1 MSNKIQIKR
10 GVNASLPTLSA
21 GEFGFS
27 TDTYQVHIGDGVT
40 NHEVVMH
47 DLFAAQTVLAATT
60 SGTPTALTIN
70 EQTVV
75 GRLTSGNVAAITLG
89 IADNNVVQ
97 IDHAS
102 VTDNDYAK
110 FTANGLEGRS
120 AAEVL
125 GDIGGAAAAHKDT
138 HDPQD
143 GADALDTAAPSELA
157 SVQAA
162 AVGTSH
168 SFARAD
174 HQHQIQHGIADDH
187 LVTMDDADT
196 ADDDYAK
203 FTANG
208 LEGRSYSEVMGDL
221 SAQAGADFSM
231 NTHKITSVTD
241 PSSAQ
246 DAATKAYVDSVAQGL
261 NPIGDCVAM
270 TTGALPS
277 CTYANGAS
285 GVGATL
291 TATTSG
297 ILPAQD
303 GVTIELNER
312 VLVKNQVTTLQ
323 NGVYQLSTVG
333 TADVAFIFTRV
344 TDMDQADEIA
354 HVFIFVTEGTI
365 GADTGWVCTNEPESV
380 VVGTDSVTFS
390 QFSAAG
396 HITPGTGLVKS
407 GNTLSVDGVLEDL
420 DTLGACAANSEFLVG
435 TGAGTLA
442 WETGDTV
449 RTSLGLAIGTD
460 VQAYDAELV
469 ALAGLTSAASKI
481 PYFTGSETA
490 GLLDL
495 VLTVGNPGSDTSI
508 VSEQGIREA
517 IAGIASAF
525 TGLTDTPAN
534 YTSAGLK
541 VVRVNTGAD
550 ALEFVSFASTYL
562 DDTTGGTNAEVAK
575 APTSNVMYD
584 HGVAT
589 TGVHGAGAN
598 TLLHSASD
606 IDGGS
611 F

>member
-1 MSNKIQIKR
+1 MSNRIQIKR

-27 TDTYQVHIGDGVT
+27 TDTHQVHIGDGAT

-47 DLFAAQTVLAATT
+47 DLFTAQTVLAATT

-75 GRLTSGNVAAITLG
+75 GRLTSGNVAAIALG
-89 IADNNVVQ
+89 IADNNIVQ
-97 IDHAS
+97 IDHADAA
-102 VTDNDYAK
+102 DNDYAK
-110 FTANGLEGRS
+110 FTVNGLEGRS

-143 GADALDTAAPSELA
+143 GADALDTAAPLELA
-157 SVQAA
+157 SVQAS

-174 HQHQIQHGIADDH
+174 HQHQIQHSIADNH
-187 LVTMDDADT
+187 LVTMDDADA
-196 ADDDYAK
+196 ADNDYAK

-221 SAQAGADFSM
+221 SAQAAADFSM

-261 NPIGDCVAM
+261 NPIADCVAM
-270 TTGALPS
+270 TTGALPA
-277 CTYANGAS
+277 CTYVNGAS

-291 TATTSG
+291 TGNSNGALS
-297 ILPAQD
+297 AQD
-303 GVTIELNER
+303 GITLTVNQRL
-312 VLVKNQVTTLQ
+312 LVKNQVSDLQ
-323 NGVYQLSTVG
+323 NGVYKLSTVG
-333 TADVAFIFTRV
+333 DGANPFVLTRV

-354 HVFIFVTEGTI
+354 HVFTFVTEGTT

-380 VVGTDSVTFS
+380 VVGTDSITFS

-460 VQAYDAELV
+460 VQAYDPELA
-469 ALAGLTSAASKI
+469 ALAGLTSASSKI

-495 VLTVGNPGSDTSI
+495 VLTVGDPGSDTKV

-517 IAGIASAF
+517 LGAVAGAAANTALSNLASVAINAALIPGTAGALDIGSTTKPWADIWF
-525 TGLTDTPAN
+525 AGTSGTPATN
-534 YTSAGLK
+534 QFK
-541 VVRVNTGAD
+541 ITGASTSGLRTLTFPD
-550 ALEFVSFASTYL
+550 ASGGVLL
-562 DDTTGGTNAEVAK
+562 DV
-575 APTSNVMYD
+575 
-584 HGVAT
+584 
-589 TGVHGAGAN
+589 
-598 TLLHSASD
+598 SD

>member
-1 MSNKIQIKR
+1 
-10 GVNASLPTLSA
+10 
-21 GEFGFS
+21 
-27 TDTYQVHIGDGVT
+27 
-40 NHEVVMH
+40 
-47 DLFAAQTVLAATT
+47 
-60 SGTPTALTIN
+60 
-70 EQTVV
+70 
-75 GRLTSGNVAAITLG
+75 
-89 IADNNVVQ
+89 
-97 IDHAS
+97 
-102 VTDNDYAK
+102 
-110 FTANGLEGRS
+110 
-120 AAEVL
+120 
-125 GDIGGAAAAHKDT
+125 
-138 HDPQD
+138 
-143 GADALDTAAPSELA
+143 
-157 SVQAA
+157 
-162 AVGTSH
+162 
-168 SFARAD
+168 
-174 HQHQIQHGIADDH
+174 
-187 LVTMDDADT
+187 
-196 ADDDYAK
+196 
-203 FTANG
+203 
-208 LEGRSYSEVMGDL
+208 
-221 SAQAGADFSM
+221 
-231 NTHKITSVTD
+231 
-241 PSSAQ
+241 
-246 DAATKAYVDSVAQGL
+246 
-261 NPIGDCVAM
+261 
-270 TTGALPS
+270 
-277 CTYANGAS
+277 
-285 GVGATL
+285 
-291 TATTSG
+291 
-297 ILPAQD
+297 LPAQD
-303 GVTIELNER
+303 GVTIGLNER